1 MVLLKRAKHRPLP
14 GNDAALVGL
23 DRPRA
28 DTAGTEGSSSSLNLR
43 CGAPITGVGECGDR
57 KQATAHR
64 LSPPALAAG

>member
-43 CGAPITGVGECGDR
+43 CGAPIMGVGES
-57 KQATAHR
+57 ATENKPPLTGYR
-64 LSPPALAAG
+64 LPR

>member
-43 CGAPITGVGECGDR
+43 CGAPIMGVGE
-57 KQATAHR
+57 
-64 LSPPALAAG
+64 